1 MNKRLWCQTAAQSR
15 AKARFVFLA
24 YVFSRVIRSRDGSV
38 TTSAPS
44 IESIPLWKRGING
57 DFLHPAKS
65 FAILKISPS
74 LSFSKRGASDIC
86 ARRTTS
92 IAICKVLLF
101 LSLLFFPKLLP
112 AQEPLRAGTIFS
124 ATQAPLWAAK
134 EGRYFEKYGIKNLE
148 VIQFSGGQPV
158 TRALIG
164 GDIQISTTGG
174 AAVVNARLKGA
185 DTVIIARTVGV
196 FPYTLYVA
204 KDIRDASE
212 LKGKRVAVS
221 TVGGS
226 GYVAMQ
232 YALRKLGLDPDKDVS
247 MLQVGDFGTRLAALA
262 AGTVQGTLLL
272 PPFTLRAR
280 ELGLRPLYDLVG
292 SGIQYPI
299 NQITARQSFI
309 KSQRETV
316 KNFMRAFV
324 AGLAR
329 FRTDRDFG
337 ARVLGKNL
345 RETDPK
351 ILQETYDFW
360 LKVFP
365 RVPNPGPEDATVF
378 LEFMQ
383 VKEPHDWREFVDTSV
398 MEDLE
403 REGFLNSVYK

>member
-1 MNKRLWCQTAAQSR
+1 M
-15 AKARFVFLA
+15 AR
-24 YVFSRVIRSRDGSV
+24 
-38 TTSAPS
+38 
-44 IESIPLWKRGING
+44 
-57 DFLHPAKS
+57 
-65 FAILKISPS
+65 
-74 LSFSKRGASDIC
+74 
-86 ARRTTS
+86 
-92 IAICKVLLF
+92 LF
-101 LSLLFFPKLLP
+101 LRYHQGALPMPVKTAIDNFPLVLFLFLLTLSPPCLL

-124 ATQAPLWAAK
+124 ATQAPLWTAK

-164 GDIQISTTGG
+164 GDIHISTTGG

-196 FPYTLYVA
+196 FPYTLYVS
-204 KDIRDASE
+204 KEIRDAGD
-212 LKGKRVAVS
+212 LRGKKLAVS

-226 GYVAMQ
+226 GYVAAQ

-247 MLQVGDFGTRLAALA
+247 MLQVGDFGTRLASLA

-280 ELGLRPLYDLVG
+280 DLGLKPLYDLVG
-292 SGIQYPI
+292 SGIHYPI
-299 NQITARQSFI
+299 NQITTRLAFI

-316 KNFMRAFV
+316 KNFLKAFV

-337 ARVLGKNL
+337 TKVLGKNL
-345 RETDPK
+345 RETDSK

-365 RVPNPGPEDATVF
+365 KVPHPGPEDATVF
-378 LEFMQ
+378 LELMQ
-383 VKEPHDWREFVDTSV
+383 VKETRDWREFVDTSV
-398 MEDLE
+398 MDELQ
-403 REGFLNSVYK
+403 REGFIWAV

>member
-1 MNKRLWCQTAAQSR
+1 MKRCFLRCRIA
-15 AKARFVFLA
+15 FV
-24 YVFSRVIRSRDGSV
+24 
-38 TTSAPS
+38 SA
-44 IESIPLWKRGING
+44 
-57 DFLHPAKS
+57 
-65 FAILKISPS
+65 
-74 LSFSKRGASDIC
+74 
-86 ARRTTS
+86 
-92 IAICKVLLF
+92 IALLF
-101 LSLLFFPKLLP
+101 PTCLF

-174 AAVVNARLKGA
+174 AAVVNARL
-185 DTVIIARTVGV
+185 ARTVGV
-196 FPYTLYVA
+196 FPYTLYVS
-204 KDIRDASE
+204 KEIRDASA
-212 LKGKRVAVS
+212 LRGKKVAVS

-232 YALRKLGLDPDKDVS
+232 YALRKLGLDPDKDVA
-247 MLQVGDFGTRLAALA
+247 MLQVGDFGTRLASLA
-262 AGTVQGTLLL
+262 SGTVQGSLLL
-272 PPFTLRAR
+272 PPFTLRAK

-299 NQITARQSFI
+299 NQISTRQSFI

-316 KNFMRAFV
+316 KNFLKALV

-337 ARVLGKNL
+337 SKVLGKNL

-365 RVPNPGPEDATVF
+365 KVPNPGPEDATVF

-383 VKEPHDWREFVDTSV
+383 AKEHRDWKDFVDTSL
-398 MEDLE
+398 MDELE
-403 REGFLNSVYK
+403 REGFLSSVYQ

>member
-1 MNKRLWCQTAAQSR
+1 MNR
-15 AKARFVFLA
+15 
-24 YVFSRVIRSRDGSV
+24 
-38 TTSAPS
+38 
-44 IESIPLWKRGING
+44 IPLLKYLGAARLFIVPVVKQNLHLWQRGIKG
-57 DFLHPAKS
+57 DFL
-65 FAILKISPS
+65 KIYPGPS
-74 LSFSKRGASDIC
+74 LRLLSGHAFSKRGT
-86 ARRTTS
+86 ARDLLL
-92 IAICKVLLF
+92 IAVLL
-101 LSLLFFPKLLP
+101 LVPNLLL
-112 AQEPLRAGTIFS
+112 AQEALRAGTIFS

-134 EGRYFEKYGIKNLE
+134 EGRYFEKYGIRNLE

-196 FPYTLYVA
+196 FPYTLYVS
-204 KDIRDASE
+204 KDIREPSD
-212 LKGKRVAVS
+212 LKGKRLAVS

-232 YALRKLGLDPDKDVS
+232 YALRKLGLDPDREVT

-262 AGTVQGTLLL
+262 GGTVQGTLLL
-272 PPFTLRAR
+272 PPFTLRAK

-299 NQITARQSFI
+299 NQITTRQSFI
-309 KSQRETV
+309 KLQRETV
-316 KNFMRAFV
+316 KNFMKGFV

-329 FRTDRDFG
+329 FRTDREFG

-345 RETDPK
+345 RESDSK
-351 ILQETYDFW
+351 ILQETYEFW

-365 RVPNPGPEDATVF
+365 RVPTPGPEDATVF
-378 LEFMQ
+378 LELMQ
-383 VKEPHDWREFVDTSV
+383 VKEQRDWRDFVDTSL
-398 MEDLE
+398 MDELE
-403 REGFLNSVYK
+403 REGFLSAVYK

>member
-1 MNKRLWCQTAAQSR
+1 MRRLL
-15 AKARFVFLA
+15 VFTFLLL
-24 YVFSRVIRSRDGSV
+24 
-38 TTSAPS
+38 
-44 IESIPLWKRGING
+44 IPASL
-57 DFLHPAKS
+57 
-65 FAILKISPS
+65 FAE
-74 LSFSKRGASDIC
+74 
-86 ARRTTS
+86 
-92 IAICKVLLF
+92 
-101 LSLLFFPKLLP
+101 
-112 AQEPLRAGTIFS
+112 EPLRAGTIFS

-164 GDIQISTTGG
+164 GDIQVSTTGG
-174 AAVVNARLKGA
+174 AAVINARLKGA
-185 DTVIIARTVGV
+185 DTMIIARTVGV
-196 FPYTLYVA
+196 FPYTLYVS
-204 KDIRDASE
+204 KDIRDPSE
-212 LKGKRVAVS
+212 LKGKRLAVS

-232 YALRKLGLDPDKDVS
+232 YALRKLGLDPEKDVA
-247 MLQVGDFGTRLAALA
+247 MLQVGDFGTRLASLA
-262 AGTVQGTLLL
+262 SGTVQGTLLL
-272 PPFTLRAR
+272 PHFSLRAK
-280 ELGLRPLYDLVG
+280 ELGLKPLYDLVG

-316 KNFMRAFV
+316 KNFMKGFV

-329 FRTDRDFG
+329 FRTDREFG
-337 ARVLGKNL
+337 TKVLGKNL
-345 RETDPK
+345 RETDAK

-365 RVPNPGPEDATVF
+365 KAPYPGPEDATVF

-383 VKEPHDWREFVDTSV
+383 VKEQRDWRDFVDTSI
-398 MEDLE
+398 MDELD

>member
-1 MNKRLWCQTAAQSR
+1 MDKQLVATNSPQQN
-15 AKARFVFLA
+15 F
-24 YVFSRVIRSRDGSV
+24 
-38 TTSAPS
+38 
-44 IESIPLWKRGING
+44 PLWKRGIKG
-57 DFLHPAKS
+57 DFLQVTKS
-65 FAILKISPS
+65 SAILKISPS
-74 LSFSKRGASDIC
+74 PSFSKRGTSEAV
-86 ARRTTS
+86 ARRRSRSTIS
-92 IAICKVLLF
+92 NLLLLVLL
-101 LSLLFFPKLLP
+101 LFSPKLLL

-196 FPYTLYVA
+196 FPYTLYVG
-204 KDIRDASE
+204 KDIRDAGE
-212 LKGKRVAVS
+212 LKGKKLAVS
-221 TVGGS
+221 TIGGS

-232 YALRKLGLDPDKDVS
+232 YALRKIGLDPDKDVT
-247 MLQVGDFGTRLAALA
+247 MLQIGDFGARLASLA

-316 KNFMRAFV
+316 KNFMRGFV

-329 FRTDRDFG
+329 FRTDREFG

-345 RETDPK
+345 RETDSK

-383 VKEPHDWREFVDTSV
+383 IKEQHDWREFVDTSV
-398 MEDLE
+398 MDELA
-403 REGFLNSVYK
+403 REGFLSSVYK

>member
-1 MNKRLWCQTAAQSR
+1 MIQIPNFVLFVSFVVNCPFPNFAAF
-15 AKARFVFLA
+15 AFFV
-24 YVFSRVIRSRDGSV
+24 
-38 TTSAPS
+38 
-44 IESIPLWKRGING
+44 
-57 DFLHPAKS
+57 
-65 FAILKISPS
+65 AILLSSPA
-74 LSFSKRGASDIC
+74 LY
-86 ARRTTS
+86 
-92 IAICKVLLF
+92 
-101 LSLLFFPKLLP
+101 

-124 ATQAPLWAAK
+124 ATQAPLWAAR

-196 FPYTLYVA
+196 FPYTLYVG
-204 KDIRDASE
+204 KDIREAAE
-212 LKGKRVAVS
+212 LKGKKLAVS

-226 GYVAMQ
+226 GYVAAQ
-232 YALRKLGLDPDKDVS
+232 FALRKLGLDPDKDVA
-247 MLQVGDFGTRLAALA
+247 MLQVGDFGTRLASLA

-272 PPFTLRAR
+272 PPFTLRAK
-280 ELGLRPLYDLVG
+280 EMGLRPLYDLVG

-309 KSQRETV
+309 KSQRDIV

-337 ARVLGKNL
+337 MKVLAKNL
-345 RETDPK
+345 RESDGR
-351 ILQETYDFW
+351 ILSETYDFW

-365 RVPNPGPEDATVF
+365 RVPYPGPEDANVF
-378 LEFMQ
+378 LELMQ
-383 VKEPHDWREFVDTSV
+383 IKEQRDWRDFVDTSV
-398 MEDLE
+398 MDELD
-403 REGFLNSVYK
+403 REGFIASVYK

>member
-1 MNKRLWCQTAAQSR
+1 MDRSVLRKFNEVAKTSSLLNSDVISTAGR
-15 AKARFVFLA
+15 NLRFLA
-24 YVFSRVIRSRDGSV
+24 FARNDSRMGATPIQRSLNS
-38 TTSAPS
+38 
-44 IESIPLWKRGING
+44 
-57 DFLHPAKS
+57 
-65 FAILKISPS
+65 
-74 LSFSKRGASDIC
+74 SKRAEI
-86 ARRTTS
+86 
-92 IAICKVLLF
+92 LLLAF
-101 LSLLFFPKLLP
+101 LLLSPNRLL

-134 EGRYFEKYGIKNLE
+134 EGHYFEKYGIKNLE

-196 FPYTLYVA
+196 FPYTLYVS
-204 KDIRDASE
+204 KEIRGAAE
-212 LKGKRVAVS
+212 LKGKKLAVS
-221 TVGGS
+221 TIGGS

-232 YALRKLGLDPDKDVS
+232 YALRKLGLDAEKDVA
-247 MLQVGDFGTRLAALA
+247 MLQVGDFGTRLASLA
-262 AGTVQGTLLL
+262 SGTVQGTLLL

-299 NQITARQSFI
+299 NQITTRQSFI
-309 KSQRETV
+309 QSQRETV
-316 KNFMRAFV
+316 KNFLKGLV

-329 FRTDRDFG
+329 FRTDREFG
-337 ARVLGKNL
+337 VRVLGKNL

-351 ILQETYDFW
+351 ILQDTYDFW

-365 RVPNPGPEDATVF
+365 KVPYPGPEDATVF

-383 VKEPHDWREFVDTSV
+383 VKESRDWKDFVDTSL
-398 MEDLE
+398 MEELE
-403 REGFLNSVYK
+403 REGFLASVYK

>member
-1 MNKRLWCQTAAQSR
+1 MNKQLVATKSPEQIS
-15 AKARFVFLA
+15 L
-24 YVFSRVIRSRDGSV
+24 
-38 TTSAPS
+38 
-44 IESIPLWKRGING
+44 IPLWERGIKG
-57 DFLHPAKS
+57 DFLQVTKS
-65 FAILKISPS
+65 SAFLKISPS
-74 LSFSKRGASDIC
+74 PSFSKRGTSDVV
-86 ARRTTS
+86 ARRR
-92 IAICKVLLF
+92 AISNLPLLVFLLF
-101 LSLLFFPKLLP
+101 SPKLLL

-232 YALRKLGLDPDKDVS
+232 YALRKLGLDPDKDVT
-247 MLQVGDFGTRLAALA
+247 MLQVGDFGMRLASLA
-262 AGTVQGTLLL
+262 SGTIQGTLLL

-299 NQITARQSFI
+299 NQITTRQTFI

-316 KNFMRAFV
+316 KNFMKGFV

-329 FRTDRDFG
+329 FRTDREFG

-365 RVPNPGPEDATVF
+365 RLPHPGPEDATVF

-383 VKEPHDWREFVDTSV
+383 VKEQHDWREFVDTSV
-398 MEDLE
+398 MDELA
-403 REGFLNSVYK
+403 REGFLSSVYK

>member
-1 MNKRLWCQTAAQSR
+1 MNNFSVPFAFSVVRNCCELCKLA
-15 AKARFVFLA
+15 FV
-24 YVFSRVIRSRDGSV
+24 
-38 TTSAPS
+38 SA
-44 IESIPLWKRGING
+44 
-57 DFLHPAKS
+57 
-65 FAILKISPS
+65 
-74 LSFSKRGASDIC
+74 
-86 ARRTTS
+86 
-92 IAICKVLLF
+92 VLLF
-101 LSLLFFPKLLP
+101 APESLF

-164 GDIQISTTGG
+164 GEIQISTTGG
-174 AAVVNARLKGA
+174 AAVINARLKGA
-185 DTVIIARTVGV
+185 DPVVIARTVGV
-196 FPYTLYVA
+196 FPYTLYVS
-204 KDIRDASE
+204 KDIRDPSE
-212 LKGKRVAVS
+212 LKGKKLAVS

-226 GYVAMQ
+226 GYIAMQ
-232 YALRKLGLDPDKDVS
+232 YALRKLGLDPDKDVA
-247 MLQVGDFGTRLAALA
+247 MLQVGDFGTRLASLA
-262 AGTVQGTLLL
+262 SGTVQGTLLL

-280 ELGLRPLYDLVG
+280 EIGLRPLYDLVG
-292 SGIQYPI
+292 SGVQYPI

-316 KNFMRAFV
+316 KNFMKGFV

-329 FRTDRDFG
+329 FCADREFG
-337 ARVLGKNL
+337 TRVLGKNL
-345 RETDPK
+345 REPDAK

-383 VKEPHDWREFVDTSV
+383 VKEQRDWRDFVDTSV
-398 MEDLE
+398 MDELD

>member
-1 MNKRLWCQTAAQSR
+1 MDNQLVATNSPQQN
-15 AKARFVFLA
+15 F
-24 YVFSRVIRSRDGSV
+24 
-38 TTSAPS
+38 
-44 IESIPLWKRGING
+44 PLWKRGMKG
-57 DFLHPAKS
+57 DFLHAAKS
-65 FAILKISPS
+65 WAILKISPS
-74 LSFSKRGASDIC
+74 PSFSKRGISEAV
-86 ARRTTS
+86 ARRRS
-92 IAICKVLLF
+92 RSAISNLL
-101 LSLLFFPKLLP
+101 LLVLLFFPPKLLL

-196 FPYTLYVA
+196 FPYTLYVG
-204 KDIRDASE
+204 KDIRDAGE
-212 LKGKRVAVS
+212 LKGKKLAVS
-221 TVGGS
+221 TIGGS

-232 YALRKLGLDPDKDVS
+232 YALRKIGLDPDKDVT
-247 MLQVGDFGTRLAALA
+247 MLQIGDFGARLASLA
-262 AGTVQGTLLL
+262 AGTVQGALLL

-316 KNFMRAFV
+316 KNFMRGFV

-329 FRTDRDFG
+329 FRTDREFG
-337 ARVLGKNL
+337 AKVLGKNL
-345 RETDPK
+345 RETDSK

-383 VKEPHDWREFVDTSV
+383 VKEQHDWREFVDTSV
-398 MEDLE
+398 MDELQQ
-403 REGFLNSVYK
+403 EGFLSSVYK

>member
-1 MNKRLWCQTAAQSR
+1 MDNQLIATNSPQQS
-15 AKARFVFLA
+15 F
-24 YVFSRVIRSRDGSV
+24 
-38 TTSAPS
+38 
-44 IESIPLWKRGING
+44 PLWKRGIKG
-57 DFLHPAKS
+57 DFLHAAKS
-65 FAILKISPS
+65 LAILKISPS
-74 LSFSKRGASDIC
+74 PSFSKRGTPEAV
-86 ARRTTS
+86 ARRRS
-92 IAICKVLLF
+92 RSAISNLLLLVLL
-101 LSLLFFPKLLP
+101 LFSPKLLL

-196 FPYTLYVA
+196 FPYTLYVG
-204 KDIRDASE
+204 KDIRDAGE
-212 LKGKRVAVS
+212 LKGKKLAVS
-221 TVGGS
+221 TIGGS

-232 YALRKLGLDPDKDVS
+232 YALRKIGLDPDKDVT
-247 MLQVGDFGTRLAALA
+247 MLQIGDFGARLASLA
-262 AGTVQGTLLL
+262 AGTVQGALLL

-316 KNFMRAFV
+316 KNFMRGFV

-329 FRTDRDFG
+329 FRTDREFG

-345 RETDPK
+345 RETDSK

-383 VKEPHDWREFVDTSV
+383 IKEQRDWREFVDTSV
-398 MEDLE
+398 MDELE
-403 REGFLNSVYK
+403 REGFLSSVYK

>member
-1 MNKRLWCQTAAQSR
+1 MDNLVATNSPQQN
-15 AKARFVFLA
+15 
-24 YVFSRVIRSRDGSV
+24 FS
-38 TTSAPS
+38 
-44 IESIPLWKRGING
+44 LWKRGIKG
-57 DFLHPAKS
+57 DFLHAAKS
-65 FAILKISPS
+65 LAILKISPS
-74 LSFSKRGASDIC
+74 PSFSKRGTPEAI
-86 ARRTTS
+86 AHRRS
-92 IAICKVLLF
+92 RSAIGNLLLLALL
-101 LSLLFFPKLLP
+101 LSSPKLLL

-185 DTVIIARTVGV
+185 DPVIIARTVGV
-196 FPYTLYVA
+196 FPYTLYVS
-204 KDIRDASE
+204 KDIRDAGE
-212 LKGKRVAVS
+212 LKNKKLAVS

-232 YALRKLGLDPDKDVS
+232 YALRKIGLDPDKDVA
-247 MLQVGDFGTRLAALA
+247 MLQVGDFGTRLASLV

-316 KNFMRAFV
+316 KNFMRGFV
-324 AGLAR
+324 SGLAR
-329 FRTDRDFG
+329 FRTDREFG

-383 VKEPHDWREFVDTSV
+383 IKEPHDWREFVDTSV
-398 MEDLE
+398 MDELE
-403 REGFLNSVYK
+403 REGFLSSVYK

>member
-1 MNKRLWCQTAAQSR
+1 M
-15 AKARFVFLA
+15 
-24 YVFSRVIRSRDGSV
+24 
-38 TTSAPS
+38 
-44 IESIPLWKRGING
+44 
-57 DFLHPAKS
+57 S
-65 FAILKISPS
+65 FALFVVSNPIPI
-74 LSFSKRGASDIC
+74 FA
-86 ARRTTS
+86 
-92 IAICKVLLF
+92 VLAVNFLF
-101 LSLLFFPKLLP
+101 PAALP

-134 EGRYFEKYGIKNLE
+134 EGRYFEKYGIRNLE
-148 VIQFSGGQPV
+148 IIQFSGGQPV
-158 TRALIG
+158 TRAVIG

-196 FPYTLYVA
+196 FPYTLYVG

-232 YALRKLGLDPDKDVS
+232 YALRKLGLDPDKDVA

-262 AGTVQGTLLL
+262 AGTVQGALLI

-299 NQITARQSFI
+299 NQITVRQSFI
-309 KSQRETV
+309 KSHRETV
-316 KNFMRAFV
+316 KNFMREFV

-329 FRTDRDFG
+329 FRTDREFG
-337 ARVLGKNL
+337 TRVLGKNL
-345 RETDPK
+345 RENDSK

-365 RVPNPGPEDATVF
+365 RAPNPGPEDATVF
-378 LEFMQ
+378 LELMQ
-383 VKEPHDWREFVDTSV
+383 VKEQRDWRDFVDTSV
-398 MEDLE
+398 MDELD
-403 REGFLNSVYK
+403 REGFLSSVYK

>member
-1 MNKRLWCQTAAQSR
+1 MSR
-15 AKARFVFLA
+15 AVFAIQSKDLFTTKITKDTKFGRIFSSLRAFRVLRGAIVLIFLA
-24 YVFSRVIRSRDGSV
+24 ASIHF
-38 TTSAPS
+38 TST
-44 IESIPLWKRGING
+44 W
-57 DFLHPAKS
+57 LH
-65 FAILKISPS
+65 
-74 LSFSKRGASDIC
+74 
-86 ARRTTS
+86 
-92 IAICKVLLF
+92 
-101 LSLLFFPKLLP
+101 

-185 DTVIIARTVGV
+185 DPVIIARTVGV
-196 FPYTLYVA
+196 FPYTLYVG
-204 KDIRDASE
+204 KEIRDAAE
-212 LKGKRVAVS
+212 LKGKKLAVS

-226 GYVAMQ
+226 GYVAAQ
-232 YALRKLGLDPDKDVS
+232 YALRKLGLDPDKDVT
-247 MLQVGDFGTRLAALA
+247 MLQVGDFGTRLASLA

-272 PPFTLRAR
+272 PPFTLRAK

-292 SGIQYPI
+292 SGIRYPI
-299 NQITARQSFI
+299 NQITARQSFV

-316 KNFMRAFV
+316 KNFMKGFI

-337 ARVLGKNL
+337 IKVLGKNL
-345 RETDPK
+345 RETDSK
-351 ILQETYDFW
+351 ILSETYDFW

-383 VKEPHDWREFVDTSV
+383 VKERRDWRDFVDTSV
-398 MEDLE
+398 MDELE
-403 REGFLNSVYK
+403 SEGFLNSVYK

>member
-1 MNKRLWCQTAAQSR
+1 L
-15 AKARFVFLA
+15 
-24 YVFSRVIRSRDGSV
+24 
-38 TTSAPS
+38 
-44 IESIPLWKRGING
+44 
-57 DFLHPAKS
+57 
-65 FAILKISPS
+65 
-74 LSFSKRGASDIC
+74 
-86 ARRTTS
+86 
-92 IAICKVLLF
+92 
-101 LSLLFFPKLLP
+101 

-174 AAVVNARLKGA
+174 AAVINARLKGA
-185 DTVIIARTVGV
+185 DTMIIARTVSV
-196 FPYTLYVA
+196 FPYTLYVS
-204 KDIRDASE
+204 KGIREAAE
-212 LKGKRVAVS
+212 LKGKKLAVS

-232 YALRKLGLDPDKDVS
+232 YTLRKLGLDPEKDVA
-247 MLQVGDFGTRLAALA
+247 MLQIGDFGTRLASLA
-262 AGTVQGTLLL
+262 SGTVQGTLLL
-272 PPFTLRAR
+272 PPFTLRAK
-280 ELGLRPLYDLVG
+280 ELGLKPLYDMVD

-299 NQITARQSFI
+299 NQITTRQSFI

-316 KNFMRAFV
+316 KNFIKGFV

-329 FRTDRDFG
+329 FRTDREFG
-337 ARVLGKNL
+337 SKVLAKNL
-345 RETDPK
+345 RESDAK

-365 RVPNPGPEDATVF
+365 KIPSPGPEDATVF
-378 LEFMQ
+378 LELMQ
-383 VKEPHDWREFVDTSV
+383 VKEHRDWRDFVDTSI
-398 MEDLE
+398 MDELE

>member
-1 MNKRLWCQTAAQSR
+1 MRRLLLFT
-15 AKARFVFLA
+15 FLL
-24 YVFSRVIRSRDGSV
+24 F
-38 TTSAPS
+38 
-44 IESIPLWKRGING
+44 IP
-57 DFLHPAKS
+57 
-65 FAILKISPS
+65 PS
-74 LSFSKRGASDIC
+74 L
-86 ARRTTS
+86 
-92 IAICKVLLF
+92 L
-101 LSLLFFPKLLP
+101 

-134 EGRYFEKYGIKNLE
+134 EGRYFEKHGIKNLE

-174 AAVVNARLKGA
+174 AAVINARLKGA

-196 FPYTLYVA
+196 FPYTLYVSR
-204 KDIRDASE
+204 DIRDPSE
-212 LKGKRVAVS
+212 LKGKRLAVS

-232 YALRKLGLDPDKDVS
+232 YALRKLGLDPEKDVA
-247 MLQVGDFGTRLAALA
+247 MLQVGDFGTRLASLA
-262 AGTVQGTLLL
+262 SGTVQGTLLL
-272 PPFTLRAR
+272 PPFTLRAK
-280 ELGLRPLYDLVG
+280 ELGLKPLYDMVG

-299 NQITARQSFI
+299 NQITTRQSFI

-316 KNFMRAFV
+316 KNFMKGFV

-329 FRTDRDFG
+329 FRTDREFG
-337 ARVLGKNL
+337 SKVLGKNL
-345 RETDPK
+345 RETDAK

-365 RVPNPGPEDATVF
+365 KIPSPGPEDATVF
-378 LEFMQ
+378 LELMQ
-383 VKEPHDWREFVDTSV
+383 VKEQRDWRDFVDTRI
-398 MEDLE
+398 MDELD

>member
-1 MNKRLWCQTAAQSR
+1 MRRLL
-15 AKARFVFLA
+15 VFT
-24 YVFSRVIRSRDGSV
+24 F
-38 TTSAPS
+38 
-44 IESIPLWKRGING
+44 
-57 DFLHPAKS
+57 
-65 FAILKISPS
+65 
-74 LSFSKRGASDIC
+74 
-86 ARRTTS
+86 
-92 IAICKVLLF
+92 LLF
-101 LSLLFFPKLLP
+101 IPASLL

-174 AAVVNARLKGA
+174 AAVINARLKGA

-196 FPYTLYVA
+196 FPYTLYVS
-204 KDIRDASE
+204 KDIRDPSE
-212 LKGKRVAVS
+212 LKGKRLAVS

-232 YALRKLGLDPDKDVS
+232 YALRKLGLDPEKDVA
-247 MLQVGDFGTRLAALA
+247 MLQVGDFGTRLASLA
-262 AGTVQGTLLL
+262 SGTVQGTLLL
-272 PPFTLRAR
+272 PPFTLRAK
-280 ELGLRPLYDLVG
+280 ELGLKPLYDMVG

-316 KNFMRAFV
+316 KNFMKGFV

-329 FRTDRDFG
+329 FRTDREFG
-337 ARVLGKNL
+337 SKVLGKNL
-345 RETDPK
+345 REPDAK

-365 RVPNPGPEDATVF
+365 KAPTRVPRMRRF
-378 LEFMQ
+378 FSSSC
-383 VKEPHDWREFVDTSV
+383 K
-398 MEDLE
+398 
-403 REGFLNSVYK
+403 

>member
-1 MNKRLWCQTAAQSR
+1 MNRFHLRKSYELSRKNLIRDLSNFPRRRDCVAIPKTSSLLSSGVISTAGRNLRSLAFARDDSRMRAATIQSPLGKHGI
-15 AKARFVFLA
+15 AEILGLA
-24 YVFSRVIRSRDGSV
+24 
-38 TTSAPS
+38 
-44 IESIPLWKRGING
+44 
-57 DFLHPAKS
+57 
-65 FAILKISPS
+65 
-74 LSFSKRGASDIC
+74 
-86 ARRTTS
+86 
-92 IAICKVLLF
+92 LL
-101 LSLLFFPKLLP
+101 LLFFPGWLN

-134 EGRYFEKYGIKNLE
+134 EGRFFEKYGIKNLE

-204 KDIRDASE
+204 KDIRNPAE
-212 LKGKRVAVS
+212 LKGKKLAVS

-232 YALRKLGLDPDKDVS
+232 YALRKLGLDPDKDVA
-247 MLQVGDFGTRLAALA
+247 MLQVGDFGTRLASLA
-262 AGTVQGTLLL
+262 SGTVQGTLLL
-272 PPFTLRAR
+272 PPFTLRAQD
-280 ELGLRPLYDLVG
+280 LGLRPLYDLVA

-299 NQITARQSFI
+299 NQITTRQSFI

-316 KNFMRAFV
+316 KNFMKGLV
-324 AGLAR
+324 AGLAK
-329 FRTDRDFG
+329 FRTDRQFG
-337 ARVLGKNL
+337 IKVLGQNL

-365 RVPNPGPEDATVF
+365 KVPNPGPEDATVF

-383 VKEPHDWREFVDTSV
+383 VKEQRDWKDFVDTSL
-398 MEDLE
+398 MDELD

>member
-1 MNKRLWCQTAAQSR
+1 LALSN
-15 AKARFVFLA
+15 FV
-24 YVFSRVIRSRDGSV
+24 
-38 TTSAPS
+38 T
-44 IESIPLWKRGING
+44 
-57 DFLHPAKS
+57 
-65 FAILKISPS
+65 FATFVVK
-74 LSFSKRGASDIC
+74 F
-86 ARRTTS
+86 
-92 IAICKVLLF
+92 LF
-101 LSLLFFPKLLP
+101 LLVAGVTMLAPQRLL

-124 ATQAPLWAAK
+124 ATQAPLWAAQ
-134 EGRYFEKYGIKNLE
+134 EGRYFEKYGIRNLE

-196 FPYTLYVA
+196 FPYTLYVN

-212 LKGKRVAVS
+212 LKGKRLAVS

-232 YALRKLGLDPDKDVS
+232 YALRKIGLDPDKDVT
-247 MLQVGDFGTRLAALA
+247 MLQIGDFGTRLASLA

-272 PPFTLRAR
+272 PPFTLRAQ

-299 NQITARQSFI
+299 NQITTRQSFI

-316 KNFMRAFV
+316 KNFMKAFV

-329 FRTDRDFG
+329 FRTDREFG

-345 RETDPK
+345 RESDSR
-351 ILQETYDFW
+351 ILRETYEFW

-365 RVPNPGPEDATVF
+365 RVPTPGPEDANVF
-378 LEFMQ
+378 LELMQ
-383 VKEPHDWREFVDTSV
+383 VKEQRDWRDFVDTSL
-398 MEDLE
+398 MDELD
-403 REGFLNSVYK
+403 REGFLTAVYK

>member
-1 MNKRLWCQTAAQSR
+1 MDNLVATNSPQQN
-15 AKARFVFLA
+15 
-24 YVFSRVIRSRDGSV
+24 FS
-38 TTSAPS
+38 
-44 IESIPLWKRGING
+44 LWKRGING
-57 DFLHPAKS
+57 DFLHAAKS
-65 FAILKISPS
+65 LAILKISPS
-74 LSFSKRGASDIC
+74 PSFSKRGTSKAG
-86 ARRTTS
+86 ARRRS
-92 IAICKVLLF
+92 RSAISNLLLLVLL
-101 LSLLFFPKLLP
+101 LFSPKLLP

-124 ATQAPLWAAK
+124 ATQAPLWAAR

-185 DTVIIARTVGV
+185 DPVIIARTVGV
-196 FPYTLYVA
+196 FPYTLYVS
-204 KDIRDASE
+204 KDIRDAGE
-212 LKGKRVAVS
+212 LKNKKLAVS

-232 YALRKLGLDPDKDVS
+232 YALRKIGLDPDKDVA

-316 KNFMRAFV
+316 KNFMKGFV
-324 AGLAR
+324 SGLAR
-329 FRTDRDFG
+329 FRTDREFG

-383 VKEPHDWREFVDTSV
+383 IKEPHDWREFVDTSV
-398 MEDLE
+398 MDELE
-403 REGFLNSVYK
+403 REGFLSSVYR

>member
-1 MNKRLWCQTAAQSR
+1 MNATKRIAA
-15 AKARFVFLA
+15 AKHF
-24 YVFSRVIRSRDGSV
+24 
-38 TTSAPS
+38 
-44 IESIPLWKRGING
+44 PLCKRGIKG
-57 DFLHPAKS
+57 DLSETVSLPP
-65 FAILKISPS
+65 LQKISPS
-74 LSFSKRGASDIC
+74 PSFSKRGTTEAF
-86 ARRTTS
+86 ARTFRIDVIVNALLLAT
-92 IAICKVLLF
+92 LLF
-101 LSLLFFPKLLP
+101 SPKLLL
-112 AQEPLRAGTIFS
+112 AQETLRAGTIFS

-196 FPYTLYVA
+196 FPYTLYVG
-204 KDIRDASE
+204 KEIREASE
-212 LKGKRVAVS
+212 LKGKRLAVS

-247 MLQVGDFGTRLAALA
+247 MLQVGDFGTRLASLA
-262 AGTVQGTLLL
+262 SGTVQGTLLL

-299 NQITARQSFI
+299 NQITARQAFI
-309 KSQRETV
+309 KSQREAV
-316 KNFMRAFV
+316 KNFVRGFV

-329 FRTDRDFG
+329 FRTDREFG

-378 LEFMQ
+378 LELMQ
-383 VKEPHDWREFVDTSV
+383 VKEQRDWREFVDTSIID
-398 MEDLE
+398 ELE